1 MFTNFRIDTI
11 FTHILYVPMDTN
23 QMTIAHFALNYVNA
37 MRTHLTYS
45 S

>member
-1 MFTNFRIDTI
+1 
-11 FTHILYVPMDTN
+11 MDTN

-37 MRTHLTYS
+37 MRTHLNYS

>member
-1 MFTNFRIDTI
+1 
-11 FTHILYVPMDTN
+11 MDTN